1 MGVINKQRRLS
12 VFQRLRQRLKPSIM
26 SSSIM
31 ASHNKSQLL
40 PPSPVSVLDD
50 VDFPTSPSPRP
61 SEHNIAFTPEEII
74 TSPLRSRNDSYD
86 NYLDNIAP
94 TPQEHTIAIDDDDST
109 GKVSTPES
117 ISFYSAGATSVSEQR
132 EYDNSADNI
141 QEEPQFDED
150 VPSSSSRHTP
160 SDHSSKNVTGNAG
173 TTLKIPTQELNVYDQ
188 IEHTE
193 KHDTR
198 RNDIGDPFLETDR
211 NSSTEP
217 LGSSSREE
225 ITCGNHI
232 SNKDSTQRSEME
244 ISPIDSTAVQ
254 EEILEHKTLDF
265 QTGQKVLVVGGT
277 HKDWIDC
284 VGTVVKVTPTMV
296 RVSVTGKR
304 EKLITKRFV
313 VIIDENEIVPVV
325 DKEVSPSKETVI
337 EEKSAYDLC
346 TGANVSITTGKY
358 KGKRG
363 EVTKITEKMVSVLI
377 DGVGLRRIYQTSI
390 GRYNSTGDTD
400 SIERSALSP
409 KAGTTTPE
417 TKNGEEWRLPD
428 SSKGGTQFGRRTIVK
443 VRLERSN
450 NSKPPDTIL
459 SFMFEKRLKIVD
471 IPLNKDEADEPY
483 DSFVEEN
490 GSRYELISAKV
501 QNDGDV
507 NSGQYFSPKRVRLQY
522 VQVSGPDLETLDLKE
537 ELLRLADFAAL
548 SPCKAMA
555 RLELL
560 QSPAYKF
567 SKKDPGIRFLKATD
581 FCLIPEA
588 GNEGS
593 GFISEEFLVNLLGG
607 GVAAKRCLQIQVRL
621 VIPSMGLFK
630 GTLVCKRVTNGPP
643 IELPPSMQKV
653 GPSLTNDSDER
664 AFLLITQGGAHPN
677 STNQNVGRLLDPE
690 LKDPPKS
697 FKPKKLSDMIPR
709 LWRALGVPKETCDE
723 YVKKSMHRR
732 NLNHAYVVG
741 GADPTGKLPPGH
753 VFMTGTGTGA
763 WDRELDSI
771 FVTRSPCI
779 KPKDGCM
786 VPIVKE
792 KPETMLVEDWEWL
805 CRRPF
810 GSIIF
815 ASPNKGMTPLPNLIA
830 SGDLDGDLYFC
841 CWNKEVLNAIK
852 TEPLREVPTH
862 EEETS
867 ASLNEKGNIIRD
879 EMWLEKAQK
888 MMIDSTAMQQ
898 LSALFGKLY
907 SSSIK
912 EADASPDLFMH
923 HPDAIAFANAYT
935 QALDHGKHGGEIF
948 LPIHLHDRLPFE
960 LSKYLTGES
969 TVPN

>member
-1 MGVINKQRRLS
+1 V
-12 VFQRLRQRLKPSIM
+12 SITTGKYKGKRGEVTKITEKM
-26 SSSIM
+26 
-31 ASHNKSQLL
+31 
-40 PPSPVSVLDD
+40 VSVLIDG
-50 VDFPTSPSPRP
+50 VGVKSIYQTS
-61 SEHNIAFTPEEII
+61 
-74 TSPLRSRNDSYD
+74 
-86 NYLDNIAP
+86 
-94 TPQEHTIAIDDDDST
+94 
-109 GKVSTPES
+109 
-117 ISFYSAGATSVSEQR
+117 
-132 EYDNSADNI
+132 
-141 QEEPQFDED
+141 
-150 VPSSSSRHTP
+150 
-160 SDHSSKNVTGNAG
+160 
-173 TTLKIPTQELNVYDQ
+173 
-188 IEHTE
+188 
-193 KHDTR
+193 
-198 RNDIGDPFLETDR
+198 IGR
-211 NSSTEP
+211 
-217 LGSSSREE
+217 
-225 ITCGNHI
+225 
-232 SNKDSTQRSEME
+232 
-244 ISPIDSTAVQ
+244 
-254 EEILEHKTLDF
+254 
-265 QTGQKVLVVGGT
+265 
-277 HKDWIDC
+277 
-284 VGTVVKVTPTMV
+284 
-296 RVSVTGKR
+296 
-304 EKLITKRFV
+304 
-313 VIIDENEIVPVV
+313 VPVV
-325 DKEVSPSKETVI
+325 DKEVSPSKEKVV
-337 EEKSAYDLC
+337 EEKSSYDLR

-377 DGVGLRRIYQTSI
+377 DGVGVKSIYQTSI

-400 SIERSALSP
+400 SIERSTLSP

-428 SSKGGTQFGRRTIVK
+428 SSKGGTKFGRRKIVK
-443 VRLERSN
+443 VRLEQSN
-450 NSKPPDTIL
+450 NSKPADTIL

-507 NSGQYFSPKRVRLQY
+507 NSGQYFSPKCVRLQY
-522 VQVSGPDLETLDLKE
+522 VQVSGPDLEPLDLKE

-548 SPCKAMA
+548 SPRKAMA

-581 FCLIPEA
+581 FCIIPEN

-593 GFISEEFLVNLLGG
+593 GFISEEFLVKLLGG

-664 AFLLITQGGAHPN
+664 AFLLITQGGVHPN

-697 FKPKKLSDMIPR
+697 FKPKKLSDMMPR
-709 LWRALGVPKETCDE
+709 LLRAQGVPKEMCDE

-741 GADPTGKLPPGH
+741 GADPTGELPPGH
-753 VFMTGTGTGA
+753 VFMTGTGE
-763 WDRELDSI
+763 WDRGLDSI

-792 KPETMLVEDWEWL
+792 KPETVSIEDWKCL

-815 ASPNKGMTPLPNLIA
+815 ASPNKGMTPLPNQIA

-862 EEETS
+862 DEETS
-867 ASLNEKGNIIRD
+867 ASLNEEGNIIRD
-879 EMWLEKAQK
+879 EMWLQKAQQ

-898 LSALFGKLY
+898 LNALFGKLY
-907 SSSIK
+907 SLSIK
-912 EADASPDLFMH
+912 EADASPDLFMQ
-923 HPDAIAFANAYT
+923 HPDAIAFANAFT

-948 LPIHLHDRLPFE
+948 LPIHLHDKVPFK
-960 LSKYLTGES
+960 LRKYLTGES